1 MSFVITAFV
10 SVLLYL
16 ILSRLVHPFSA
27 AGLALIVFST
37 GAWSII
43 RFSAWQLYH
52 DCMGTYFKARAA
64 GRSHP
69 QAIHEVI
76 ANRYLVI
83 HRAYRKEV
91 EGRFK
96 GARASLMDDRIFAS
110 DASEL
115 QALLYV
121 IYTTEKGVP
130 KEQPMVHMVKGE
142 IEKLYQQY
150 RQKYPKVWM
159 DIMSEEE
166 ENRQ

>member
-1 MSFVITAFV
+1 MSFAITAAV
-10 SVLLYL
+10 SVVLYL
-16 ILSRLVHPFSA
+16 ILARLVHPVSA
-27 AGLALIVFST
+27 AGLSLIVFST

-43 RFSAWQLYH
+43 RFSAWQLYR
-52 DCMGTYFKARAA
+52 DCMGTYFKARGA

-69 QAIHEVI
+69 QAISEVVSS
-76 ANRYLVI
+76 RYLVI
-83 HRAYRKEV
+83 HRSYKKEV
-91 EGRFK
+91 EARFK
-96 GARASLMDDRIFAS
+96 GARASLMDDRVFSS

-130 KEQPMVHMVKGE
+130 TEQPMVQMVKAE